1 MVEQNKK
8 REVPRG
14 YKQTKVGWIPED
26 WEVGRVKNC
35 VVKTKNTDPA
45 KSPDV
50 FFKYVDISCI
60 SNATYKIS
68 TFQEIKGIDA
78 PSRARKEIKAKDILY
93 ATVRPYLKRITI
105 VPAELDGQ
113 VCSTGF
119 CVLRCHP
126 KKIDYNYLFNVL
138 LSEWMTTKISKLQTG
153 SNYPAV
159 NDSDIHSQPIPLP
172 HIKEQGQIAAVLG
185 CWDGGIEKVEKLIVA
200 KRKMKKALCQQLLA
214 GKKRFKEF
222 RKQPWNSIELKTILV
237 LQIRAVVKPSKS
249 FLALGIRSHGKGTF
263 QKPNFDPQK
272 IALEELYKVK
282 TNDLIVNITF
292 AWEGAIAIVNEY
304 DDDALVSHRFPT
316 YVFDKQKGIPEYF
329 RHVILQKRF
338 VYELGLV
345 SPGGAGRNRVL
356 SKKDFLKIKVD
367 IPMVEEQ
374 KKIASVLNAADKEIE
389 LLSNKLEALKNQK
402 KGLIQKLLT
411 GKIRVNV

>member
-1 MVEQNKK
+1 MTERNKNQ
-8 REVPRG
+8 PG
-14 YKQTKVGWIPED
+14 YKKTKVGLIPEAWD
-26 WEVGRVKNC
+26 VVRVKDC
-35 VVKTKNTDPA
+35 ISKTRGIDPT
-45 KSPDV
+45 KV
-50 FFKYVDISCI
+50 HNKTFKYVDISSIC
-60 SNATYKIS
+60 NDTYRIQGHQS
-68 TFQEIKGIDA
+68 INSINA

-93 ATVRPYLKRITI
+93 ATVRPYLKRIAI

-119 CVLRCHP
+119 CVLRCHS

-172 HIKEQGQIAAVLG
+172 HIKEQEKIAAILG
-185 CWDGGIEKVEKLIVA
+185 KWDEGIEKVEKLIAA
-200 KRKMKKALCQQLLA
+200 KQKLKKALCQQLLT

-222 RKQPWNSIELKTILV
+222 EKQPWNSIELKKV
-237 LQIRAVVKPSKS
+237 LIPQIRAVVKPSKS

-263 QKPNFDPQK
+263 QKPNFEPQK

-292 AWEGAIAIVNEY
+292 AWEGAIAIVNEC

-316 YVFDKQKGIPEYF
+316 YVFDKQKGISEYF
-329 RHVILQKRF
+329 RHIILQKRF

-356 SKKDFLKIKVD
+356 SKKDFLKIKVN
-367 IPMVEEQ
+367 IPTIEEQ
-374 KKIASVLNAADKEIE
+374 QKIASVLNAADKKIE
-389 LLSNKLEALKNQK
+389 LLSDKLEALKNQK
-402 KGLIQKLLT
+402 KGLMQKLLT
-411 GKIRVNV
+411 GGIRVKIN